1 MNVIMSK
8 IENVLLPIA
17 NKIGNNKYLMALRDG
32 MVASMPMMMIG
43 SILLIITEIPIQP
56 YQDFMARNLGEGW
69 KWFSDAGT
77 AATIN
82 LAAIFAIVGIATSL
96 ARSHKKDTV
105 MAIIVSLAAY
115 FTVLVQIE
123 GGGFA
128 LQDLGA
134 KGLFSAMIISMI
146 STKLYAVIVDK
157 NITIKMPS
165 SVPPAISK
173 SFEALIPAMII
184 IPIFLVVR
192 FIFAQ
197 TSFESMNNFILN
209 MLQAP
214 LTGITCT
221 YGGIMLSTFLSH
233 LLWFFGLHGA
243 SIVSA
248 VFGPML
254 QVAGLENL
262 AAFQA
267 NTALPNIVTQQF
279 NDIFQTYGGVG
290 STLALAFLMAF
301 FCKSKQVKTLGRL
314 ALVPGIFGINEPLV
328 FGLPLVLNPF
338 LMLPFFITPLIN
350 ITLAYFA
357 TYFGWIGVTTGVA
370 VTWTVPPIISGILGT
385 NTISAGILQLIAI
398 LLSVTIYYPFI
409 KVYDKRML
417 DEENEALMNETK

>member
-197 TSFESMNNFILN
+197 TSLN
-209 MLQAP
+209 Q
-214 LTGITCT
+214 
-221 YGGIMLSTFLSH
+221 
-233 LLWFFGLHGA
+233 
-243 SIVSA
+243 
-248 VFGPML
+248 
-254 QVAGLENL
+254 
-262 AAFQA
+262 
-267 NTALPNIVTQQF
+267 
-279 NDIFQTYGGVG
+279 
-290 STLALAFLMAF
+290 
-301 FCKSKQVKTLGRL
+301 
-314 ALVPGIFGINEPLV
+314 
-328 FGLPLVLNPF
+328 
-338 LMLPFFITPLIN
+338 
-350 ITLAYFA
+350 
-357 TYFGWIGVTTGVA
+357 
-370 VTWTVPPIISGILGT
+370 
-385 NTISAGILQLIAI
+385 
-398 LLSVTIYYPFI
+398 
-409 KVYDKRML
+409 
-417 DEENEALMNETK
+417 

>member
-1 MNVIMSK
+1 MNVLMSK
-8 IENVLLPIA
+8 MENVLLPIA
-17 NKIGNNKYLMALRDG
+17 NKIGGNRYLMALRDG
-32 MVASMPMMMIG
+32 MVATMPMMMIG
-43 SILLIITEIPIQP
+43 SILLIITEIPIAP
-56 YQDFMARNLGEGW
+56 YQSFMVNQLGENW

-82 LAAIFAIVGIATSL
+82 LAAIFAIVGISTSL
-96 ARSHKKDTV
+96 ARSFQKDMV
-105 MAIIVSLAAY
+105 MSTIISLSCY
-115 FTVLVQIE
+115 FTVLVQID

-128 LQDLGA
+128 LNDFGA

-146 STKLYAVIVDK
+146 ASRLYALIVNK
-157 NITIKMPS
+157 NLTIKMPS
-165 SVPPAISK
+165 SVPPAVSK
-173 SFEALIPAMII
+173 SFEALIPAGFIL
-184 IPIFLVVR
+184 PIFLFIR
-192 FIFAQ
+192 FVFAQ
-197 TSFESMNNFILN
+197 TDFQSMNQFILN
-209 MLQAP
+209 MLQVP

-233 LLWFFGLHGA
+233 FLWFFGLHGA

-262 AAFQA
+262 EAFQA
-267 NTALPNIVTQQF
+267 GSFLPNIVTQQF

-314 ALVPGIFGINEPLV
+314 AIIPGIFGINEPLV

-338 LMLPFFITPLIN
+338 LMVPFFITPLLN

-357 TYFGWIGVTTGVA
+357 TFLGWIGMTTGVA
-370 VTWTVPPIISGILGT
+370 VTWTIPPILSGILGT
-385 NTISAGILQLIAI
+385 NTLSAGLLQLIAI
-398 LLSVTIYYPFI
+398 VLSVFIYYPFI
-409 KVYDKRML
+409 KVYDRKML
-417 DEENEALMNETK
+417 CEEEEALSHENT